1 LELKVFL
8 AGRVAVE
15 ANGVLVDEERFP
27 GRQGR
32 LVFAYLVAEEGRP
45 VPHDELAEA
54 VWGDAPPATWEK
66 ALSVVV
72 SKLRALLAQHGVGNV
87 LTGAF
92 GCYRLNLPAGTWVD
106 VVAAADAAREAEAAL
121 AGDDLEQ
128 AKALAGQVASTARRP
143 FLPGEAGEWVEA
155 KRRELA
161 DVLRRALACLSDACL
176 RSGDEAEAAKWAE
189 EMVAVEPFREVG
201 YRRLMEAHAAAGNR
215 AEALRV
221 YERCRRLLA
230 EELGAYPSPETEA
243 SYRQLLEAP
252 PTEARARA
260 LKTAVVSTP
269 ESEPASAARAPLSRR
284 SRRRGALAI
293 GGSLLL
299 AAAIAVPVIE
309 FTGGGSPGLGSAA
322 ENAVALIKADTN
334 RLVADVPVGNGP
346 TSIAVADDAVWVTNA
361 QDGSVAR
368 IDPETT
374 SVVAHIPVGSQPSGI
389 GVGGGAVWVASS
401 LDGTV
406 MRIDSETNAV
416 VQTERDI
423 VTPTAVAAGFGS
435 VWVTS
440 ADERSV
446 KRIDG
451 TSGHVI
457 ETIPTGAVGRGIAIG
472 AGSVWVSDESSGR
485 VVRIDPTSGNVVR
498 TVNVGNGP
506 TGIAFGAGS
515 VWVANSLDGTVS
527 RIDPK
532 TNTVTAMVSVGE
544 GPGGIAAAS
553 DAVWASVELSQ
564 SIVRIDPAK
573 DRVVERIPVGNRPK
587 GLAVAEDRVW
597 FAVQPSGAGHRG
609 GRLVVAKFPIGSIDP
624 ADAGRS
630 LGNVYDGLLGA
641 AQRGGS
647 EGTQIVPNLA
657 ASLPVVTAGGTRYA
671 FQLRRGVHYSDGTPV
686 RASDFRRAFERLF
699 RVRAFP
705 AAWFLSLVG
714 GDVCERRPRRCDLS
728 RGVVTDDATGTI
740 VLHLRQPDGEFL
752 FNLLGNPAPIPPGTP
767 DRLVRT
773 RPVPSTGPYMIAS
786 YVPGRTLKLVRNP
799 YFRVW
804 SKTARPDG
812 FPDEIEFK
820 LRLSTGT
827 AVTERAVTAV
837 ERGQVDVAMGVP
849 AERLQ
854 EVKTRYAS
862 QLHLDPLVATHF
874 IFLNTTLPP
883 FDDVRVRRALNYA
896 VDRAAVAKA
905 QGGPE
910 VARSTCQLRPPSV
923 AGYRPYCP
931 YTIDPSPTGEWKAP
945 DLVRA
950 RRLVAASGT
959 AGMKVTVWTMPARAP
974 ATREVV
980 SALKRLG
987 YQARLKQIEAID
999 YFPKVLDRKTRVQAA
1014 MSGLVGG
1021 PGSPPSSFLPL
1032 LTCNSIRP
1040 TGPQWENP
1048 SFFCNRR
1055 IDARIGRALRIQ
1067 ATDRDAAVHLWVGI
1081 ERELVDQ
1088 APWVPLYT
1096 PRPADFVSKRVRNY
1110 QYNPELGI
1118 LLDQLWVR

>member
-1 LELKVFL
+1 L
-8 AGRVAVE
+8 AGRE
-15 ANGVLVDEERFP
+15 STTEFRVLGPFE
-27 GRQGR
+27 
-32 LVFAYLVAEEGRP
+32 VAERGQP
-45 VPHDELAEA
+45 LDVG
-54 VWGDAPPATWEK
+54 VGK
-66 ALSVVV
+66 Q
-72 SKLRALLAQHGVGNV
+72 RALLALLV
-87 LTGAF
+87 L
-92 GCYRLNLPAGTWVD
+92 
-106 VVAAADAAREAEAAL
+106 
-121 AGDDLEQ
+121 
-128 AKALAGQVASTARRP
+128 S
-143 FLPGEAGEWVEA
+143 AGEVVSTDRLIDALWGDRPPASALNSV
-155 KRRELA
+155 R
-161 DVLRRALACLSDACL
+161 VYVSHLRRALGNGRLLTRGHGYSL
-176 RSGDEAEAAKWAE
+176 TL
-189 EMVAVEPFREVG
+189 EPEQVDLGRFE
-201 YRRLMEAHAAAGNR
+201 
-215 AEALRV
+215 
-221 YERCRRLLA
+221 RLLA
-230 EELGAYPSPETEA
+230 EGRQALAGGDAGRAVELLGAALALWRGPALLDFASEPFAQSEIGRLEELRLAALEERIEADLALGHHAELVPELEALVRSNPLRERLRAQLMLALYRSGRQAEALEAYRQARVTLVGELG
-243 SYRQLLEAP
+243 LEPGRRLQELERAILSQDPRLDP
-252 PTEARARA
+252 PAR
-260 LKTAVVSTP
+260 
-269 ESEPASAARAPLSRR
+269 PAAPLRR
-284 SRRRGALAI
+284 ARRRGGLLIAI
-293 GGSLLL
+293 GSGLFL
-299 AAAIAVPVIE
+299 AAAIAVVVIE
-309 FTGGGSPGLGSAA
+309 LTGGGSPGLGSAA

-346 TSIAVADDAVWVTNA
+346 TSLAAADDAVWVTNA

-374 SVVAHIPVGSQPSGI
+374 SVVEHIPVGSQPSGI

-406 MRIDSETNAV
+406 MRIDSKTNAV

-435 VWVTS
+435 MWVTS

-446 KRIDG
+446 KRIDAV
-451 TSGHVI
+451 SGHVI
-457 ETIPTGAVGRGIAIG
+457 ETIPTGAVGRGIAVG
-472 AGSVWVSDESSGR
+472 AGTVWVTDESSGR
-485 VVRIDPTSGNVVR
+485 VVRIDPASGNVVR

-527 RIDPK
+527 RIDPA

-553 DAVWASVELSQ
+553 DAVWVSVELSQ
-564 SIVRIDPAK
+564 SIVRIDPAE

-587 GLAVAEDRVW
+587 GLAVSGNRVW

-609 GRLVVAKFPIGSIDP
+609 GRLVVAKFPIDSIDP
-624 ADAGRS
+624 AFAGS
-630 LGNVYDGLLGA
+630 LSVVYDGLIGA
-641 AQRGGS
+641 AWRGGN
-647 EGTQIVPNLA
+647 EGTQVVPNLA
-657 ASLPVVTAGGTRYA
+657 ASLPVVTAGGRRYA
-671 FQLRRGVHYSDGTPV
+671 FQLRRGVRYSDGTPV
-686 RASDFRRAFERLF
+686 RATDFRRAFERLF

-705 AAWFLSLVG
+705 AAWFLPLVG

-740 VLHLRQPDGEFL
+740 VFHLRHPDGEFL
-752 FNLLGNPAPIPPGTP
+752 FNLLGNPAPVPPGTP

-812 FPDEIEFK
+812 FPNEIEFR
-820 LRLSTGT
+820 LRLSTGS
-827 AVTERAVTAV
+827 AVTKRAVTAV
-837 ERGQVDVAMGVP
+837 ERGQVDVAIGIP
-849 AERLQ
+849 AERL
-854 EVKTRYAS
+854 EELETRYAS
-862 QLHLDPLVATHF
+862 QLHLNPLVSTHF

-896 VDRAAVAKA
+896 VDRAAVVQA
-905 QGGPE
+905 QGGSE
-910 VARSTCQLRPPSV
+910 VARPTCQLRPPSV
-923 AGYRPYCP
+923 AGYGPYCP

-945 DLVRA
+945 DLARA

-959 AGMKVTVWTMPARAP
+959 AGMQVAVWTMPARAP

-980 SALKRLG
+980 SALNRLG
-987 YQARLKQIEAID
+987 YRARLRVEPIHD
-999 YFPKVLDRKTRVQAA
+999 YFEKVLDKKTRAQAGMFA
-1014 MSGLVGG
+1014 WVGG

-1032 LTCNSIRP
+1032 LTCNSIR
-1040 TGPQWENP
+1040 QKQNP

-1055 IDARIGRALRIQ
+1055 IDARIRRALRIQ
-1067 ATDRDAAVHLWVGI
+1067 ATDRDAAVQLWVGI

-1110 QYNPELGI
+1110 QYNPEFGI